1 MTGAIRQG
9 TCSALVEDFS
19 LEITGKDVAAVRQA
33 SAPDGTRINVTY
45 LEHESFQQRIE
56 AIRAVREAG
65 FVPVP
70 HISARRLPSCH
81 ALEEFLAALQA
92 EGASELV
99 FVVGGD
105 PSVPQGPYE
114 DALAVIRSGLLKEY
128 GVREVGIAGYPEGHP
143 TIPELH
149 LWRALEDKAA
159 ELGRQGL
166 AGCIITQ
173 FGFDVDAAVT
183 WIERVRSQGVDLPIR
198 VGVPG
203 PASVGRL
210 VRYAARF
217 GAGTSAGIVRKYGFS
232 LTNLL
237 GIAGPGRFLRD
248 LAGLYDPGRQGSVG
262 VHFYTFGGLAA
273 TTGWILQFKEG
284 VVA

>member
-1 MTGAIRQG
+1 MTAAVPQD
-9 TCSALVEDFS
+9 TCSRLVEDFS
-19 LEITGKDVAAVRQA
+19 LEMTAKDVAVVGQA
-33 SAPDGTRINVTY
+33 SAPDGTRINVAY
-45 LEHESFQQRIE
+45 LEHESSQQRIE
-56 AIRAVREAG
+56 AIRAAREAG

-70 HISARRLPSCH
+70 HISARRLPSRH
-81 ALEEFLAALQA
+81 ALEGFLAVLQA
-92 EGASELV
+92 EGASERV

-114 DALAVIRSGLLKEY
+114 DALAVIRSGLLKAY

-143 TIPELH
+143 TIPESQ
-149 LWRALEDKAA
+149 LWGALEDKAA
-159 ELGRQGL
+159 ELARQGL
-166 AGCIITQ
+166 SGSIITQ
-173 FGFDVDAAVT
+173 FGFDVDAVVA
-183 WIERVRSQGVDLPIR
+183 WIERVRSLGVDLPVR

-210 VRYAARF
+210 LRYAARF
-217 GAGTSAGIVRKYGFS
+217 GAGTSVGIARKYGFS

-237 GIAGPGRFLRD
+237 GTAGPGRFLRD

-273 TTGWILQFKEG
+273 TTGWISQFKEG
-284 VVA
+284 GAA